1 MITKYLLPTVV
12 GLLVLFGVW
21 QLGQASWINAK
32 ASLAYHLIER
42 AWEDVKKG
50 ESHAR
55 PWPWADTWP
64 VARLWVPKH
73 DIDQFVL
80 FGASGSTIA
89 FGPGHIGGTVLPGAR
104 GTSLIVGHRDTHFRF
119 LAKLTLGE
127 RLFVTDRDG
136 RRHVYSVSDTKIID
150 SRTTKLQLGD
160 APGLVL
166 MTCYPFDAA
175 VPGGPL
181 RYLAFAE
188 EVAQ

>member
-21 QLGQASWINAK
+21 QLGQAGWINAK

>member
-1 MITKYLLPTVV
+1 MITKCLLPTVV

-21 QLGQASWINAK
+21 QLGQASWIHAK

-80 FGASGSTIA
+80 FGASARTIA
-89 FGPGHIGGTVLPGAR
+89 FGPGHMGGTALPGAL

-119 LAKLTLGE
+119 LAKLNLGE

-136 RRHVYSVSDTKIID
+136 RRHAYSVSDTKIID

-166 MTCYPFDAA
+166 MTCYPFDAV

-181 RYLAFAE
+181 RYLVFAE
-188 EVAQ
+188 ELAQ

>member
-21 QLGQASWINAK
+21 QLGQAGWINAK

-73 DIDQFVL
+73 DIEHFVL